1 VTLATAAIVLGLCI
15 LFEAFFSGS
24 ELALI
29 AADKVKLRNL
39 SEQSGRRQRA
49 IHAFLE
55 NPGELISTSLVGTNI
70 CVVLSTV
77 VATLTFMERYPR
89 QAELLSLAV
98 MTPLVLVFGEI
109 VPKSIFQSY
118 ADRIAPTAIYLLWF
132 FRALFYPVV
141 AVGSWL
147 STLALRLFGLD
158 QEQRVM
164 TREELSLLIQLPS
177 REGESKI
184 TADEREMV
192 TNIFEFKDQKV
203 VDVMLPLSEVTALPV
218 TATLEEVAQEIAEQQ
233 HTRLPLYRERVDQ
246 IIGIVHAFDLLRASG
261 EEDIC
266 DLCRPA
272 IFVPES
278 QPAVDTFLRL
288 QREGQQMAVVVDEY
302 GGATGVVTIEDL
314 LEEIVGEI
322 DDEYDA
328 AEPDLIVREPAGT
341 YRVLGRAPVARLN
354 ERLKLALPDGEEY
367 ETVAGLLLDHLKRIP
382 VVGETVTIEG
392 ALLTVTR
399 ATERAV
405 EEVRLKPPAGAP
417 RRGATRKP
425 AK

>member
-1 VTLATAAIVLGLCI
+1 MTLATAAIVVGLCI

-39 SEQSGRRQRA
+39 AEHAGRRQRA
-49 IHAFLE
+49 IQAFLDD
-55 NPGELISTSLVGTNI
+55 PGELISTSLVGTNI

-77 VATLTFMERYPR
+77 VATLTFMARYPR

-98 MTPLVLVFGEI
+98 MTPLILIFGEI

-118 ADRIAPTAIYLLWF
+118 ADRIAPTAIYPMWF

-184 TADEREMV
+184 TADERAMV
-192 TNIFEFKDQKV
+192 ANIFEFKDQKV

-246 IIGIVHAFDLLRASG
+246 IIGIVHAFDVLRASG

-341 YRVLGRAPVARLN
+341 YRVLGRTPVARVN
-354 ERLKLALPDGEEY
+354 ERLKLSLPDGEEY
-367 ETVAGLLLDHLKRIP
+367 ESVAGLLLERLKRIP
-382 VVGETVTIEG
+382 AAGETVTIDG
-392 ALLTVTR
+392 TALTVTK
-399 ATERAV
+399 ASERAV
-405 EEVRLKPPAGAP
+405 EEVRLKPAG
-417 RRGATRKP
+417 RKKA
-425 AK
+425 AKP

>member
-24 ELALI
+24 EIALI
-29 AADKVKLRNL
+29 TADKVKLRHL
-39 SEQSGRRQRA
+39 AESPGRRQRA
-49 IHAFLE
+49 IQSFLDD
-55 NPGELISTSLVGTNI
+55 PGELISTSLVGTSI

-77 VATLTFMERYPR
+77 VATLSFMSRYPKE
-89 QAELLSLAV
+89 AELLSLAV
-98 MTPLVLVFGEI
+98 MTPLILIFGEI
-109 VPKSIFQSY
+109 VPKSVFQSY
-118 ADRIAPTAIYLLWF
+118 ADRVAPTAVYLMWF

-177 REGESKI
+177 GEGASKI

-192 TNIFEFKDQKV
+192 ANIFEFKEQKV

-218 TATLEEVAQEIAEQQ
+218 TASLEEVAQEIAEQQ

-246 IIGIVHAFDLLRASG
+246 IIGIVHAFDVLRASG
-261 EEDIC
+261 EEDVC

-278 QPAVDTFLRL
+278 QLAVDTFLRL
-288 QREGQQMAVVVDEY
+288 QREGLQMAVVVDEY

-322 DDEYDA
+322 DDEYD
-328 AEPDLIVREPAGT
+328 EVDRDLIVREPGGS
-341 YRVLGRAPVARLN
+341 YRVLGRTPVARLN
-354 ERLKLALPDGEEY
+354 ERLKISLPIGDEY
-367 ETVAGLLLDHLKRIP
+367 ETLAGLLLERLKRIP
-382 VVGETVTIEG
+382 AAGEVVVIEG
-392 ALLTVTR
+392 TALTVSK
-399 ATERAV
+399 ASERAV
-405 EEVRLKPPAGAP
+405 EEVRVKPAG
-417 RRGATRKP
+417 RKKP
-425 AK
+425 GK